1 MTIAICNYVSFS
13 GGYYFQNFFAGETK
27 SYAGQSHIF
36 APFGVTSGA
45 ATKGGDRSDAA
56 IVAPNYPIS
65 ANLFVQAC
73 QERWSCTIKTVLL
86 DPETYAEVQLITSE
100 TWMCSRAELSVERA
114 VLRLSSPLDAV
125 DAQVPKRVL
134 NSSLVGS
141 VPATGQ
147 IST

>member
-1 MTIAICNYVSFS
+1 MTIAICNFVSFS
-13 GGYYFQNFFAGETK
+13 GGFYFQNFF
-27 SYAGQSHIF
+27 SGQTRTYGGNSHIF

-56 IVAPNYPIS
+56 IVAPNYPIA
-65 ANLFVQAC
+65 ANLFVEAC
-73 QERWSCTIKTVLL
+73 QERWLCTIDTVLL
-86 DPETYAEVQLITSE
+86 DPETYAQVQLITSE
-100 TWMCSRAELSVERA
+100 TWVSSRAELNIERA

-134 NSSLVGS
+134 NAALVGN